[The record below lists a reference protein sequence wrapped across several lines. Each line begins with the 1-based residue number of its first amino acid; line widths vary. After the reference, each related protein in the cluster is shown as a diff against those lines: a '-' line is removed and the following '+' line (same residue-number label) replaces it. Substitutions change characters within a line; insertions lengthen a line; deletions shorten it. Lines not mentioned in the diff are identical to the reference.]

1 MTALLL
7 ASLAAV
13 QATELKLSSL
23 FSDGAVLQQQTR
35 SAVWGWAPPGTTVE
49 VQGSWAEGARATAR
63 AGASGYWMTKVPTG
77 KAGGPFKLTVTQAGQ
92 TLQREVYLGEVW
104 ICSGQSNMQWTLAQ
118 CDGGRPG
125 GNMAEVQ
132 GNNPML
138 RRYFVPL
145 RHSNVPVADVDRPW
159 EAAGGAGMAEWSAVA
174 YWFGRRL
181 QEELGVPV
189 GLITTSYGGTEVERW
204 TSPSAVMSK
213 LSPNG
218 QMPLDGNGNW
228 RGSTLY
234 NAMIQP
240 VLPFSARGFLWYQG
254 ESNVGRAEQYQMSF
268 PLMIEDWRRWWKSD
282 DMSFYFVQIAPHN
295 YDGSAKSAELREAQ
309 RLALSV
315 PKTGMVVTTD
325 LVDNLADIHPRD
337 KFNVGR
343 RLAAWALAKDYG
355 MGVAYSGPL
364 YQKVETMAGA
374 VRVHFAHAQ
383 GLKAGPKGLTG
394 FQIAEAGGEFKD
406 ATARIEGETVVLTAS
421 GVQRPT
427 EVRYGWSAIPEA
439 SLFNGAGLPAS
450 PFRSDKR
457 PLLTAGVRW

>member
-13 QATELKLSSL
+13 QATELQLSSL

-49 VQGSWAEGARATAR
+49 VSGNWSEGARATAR
-63 AGASGYWMTKVPTG
+63 AGASGYWLAKVPTG
-77 KAGGPFKLTVTQAGQ
+77 KAGGPFRLTVSQAGK

-159 EAAGGAGMAEWSAVA
+159 EAAGGAGMGDWSAVA
-174 YWFGRRL
+174 YWFGRKL
-181 QEELGVPV
+181 QEELDVPV

-254 ESNVGRAEQYQMSF
+254 ESNVGRAEQYAMSF
-268 PLMIEDWRRWWKSD
+268 PLMIEDWRRWWKND
-282 DMSFYFVQIAPHN
+282 EMSFYFVQIAPHT
-295 YDGSAKSAELREAQ
+295 YDGSAKSAELRESQ

-337 KFNVGR
+337 KFNVGH

-355 MGVAYSGPL
+355 LSTAFSGPL
-364 YQKVETMAGA
+364 YQKVEAMPDS
-374 VRVHFAHAQ
+374 VRVHFANAQ
-383 GLKAGPKGLTG
+383 GLKAGPKGLNG
-394 FQIAEAGGEFKD
+394 FQIAETGGEFVN
-406 ATARIEGETVVLTAS
+406 ATARIVGETVVLTAE
-421 GVQRPT
+421 GMRNPT
-427 EVRYGWSAIPEA
+427 EVRYGWSATPEA

-450 PFRSDKR
+450 PFRSDQR